1 MSEPNSLFLWRENGN
16 VACWSS
22 LDCLAIEWKLR
33 NTARGNSIP
42 DGWFITPLFPQP
54 LQQTNPSLIL
64 LFRRP
69 AFQTGKLAWSR
80 DWRQQQLQPQE
91 KDQNQERKGR
101 EKKRLLNSLQFH
113 FSTKRVNPSQQ
124 RQLITKFERKI
135 VETKKRQAKTEEL
148 SLSRFQKSSC
158 LLKQPKN
165 SKKIL
170 KKKAIN
176 PEIKNP
182 SQVTISLR
190 KVAIRKMESGNG
202 LEKLKQGNRAS
213 RKTKFCVGG
222 KQGKKRQLRS
232 PSLRPFHARIVI

>member
-1 MSEPNSLFLWRENGN
+1 MSEPPSLFLWRENGN

-80 DWRQQQLQPQE
+80 DCRQQQLQPQE

-113 FSTKRVNPSQQ
+113 FSTKREHPSQQ
-124 RQLITKFERKI
+124 RNWSQNSSERLWKPKS
-135 VETKKRQAKTEEL
+135 VRQ
-148 SLSRFQKSSC
+148 RQKSFLSHASRRVVVFSSS
-158 LLKQPKN
+158 Q
-165 SKKIL
+165 KIQRKFW
-170 KKKAIN
+170 KKK
-176 PEIKNP
+176 P
-182 SQVTISLR
+182 
-190 KVAIRKMESGNG
+190 
-202 LEKLKQGNRAS
+202 
-213 RKTKFCVGG
+213 
-222 KQGKKRQLRS
+222 
-232 PSLRPFHARIVI
+232 